1 MSPYADLKALCGK
14 EEKLQFLLIDI
25 LLNEFCNAFNASP
38 SSIIEEHWRC
48 IYQLI
53 CEHPSLIIQYGS
65 SVLSSAQIQAIS
77 KNLGSLVNNI
87 NTVGKYD
94 PTKVKTI
101 SKQGEK
107 SIYMSIFAVFRV
119 MNDAITSNPT
129 KPMHVAN
136 ADQKAAAIQ
145 QFVRSIK
152 RFDTQ
157 KLFSAPVTPD
167 IAANY
172 TSIVHHPMDLS
183 TMYRKASLYSSLN
196 EIQED
201 LNTIVGNSKLYNGP
215 DSFITKMAEELVSKS
230 KPELEQLSR
239 LFSPTMP
246 SSHRLSSSV
255 DLLQFLF
262 IELGI
267 LLHDPHLYAQLLRA
281 IWQRLLYLI
290 GQNTAP
296 VDNGKLD
303 PILYQYC
310 NLALLIEHTLSITHS
325 IDKSTSAGE
334 WQPRWLLGDTVQL
347 LPATFGET
355 LNLLAQLVVQRMQGL
370 SDSDTLTSLYQECR
384 HAGNLHLLLAATAS
398 QLQRAALSTDETERL
413 VLRGLLEA
421 VAGLPAQTLYQ
432 EWVWVEAICVTL
444 LAVDVGMMMGFY
456 VDADAARVCG
466 GGGGAIAASGAE
478 E

>member
-1 MSPYADLKALCGK
+1 MCIRDR
-14 EEKLQFLLIDI
+14 
-25 LLNEFCNAFNASP
+25 
-38 SSIIEEHWRC
+38 HWRC

-172 TSIVHHPMDLS
+172 TSIIHHPMDLS

-201 LNTIVGNSKLYNGP
+201 LN
-215 DSFITKMAEELVSKS
+215 
-230 KPELEQLSR
+230 LS
-239 LFSPTMP
+239 
-246 SSHRLSSSV
+246 
-255 DLLQFLF
+255 
-262 IELGI
+262 
-267 LLHDPHLYAQLLRA
+267 
-281 IWQRLLYLI
+281 LI
-290 GQNTAP
+290 H
-296 VDNGKLD
+296 
-303 PILYQYC
+303 I
-310 NLALLIEHTLSITHS
+310 
-325 IDKSTSAGE
+325 
-334 WQPRWLLGDTVQL
+334 
-347 LPATFGET
+347 
-355 LNLLAQLVVQRMQGL
+355 
-370 SDSDTLTSLYQECR
+370 
-384 HAGNLHLLLAATAS
+384 
-398 QLQRAALSTDETERL
+398 
-413 VLRGLLEA
+413 
-421 VAGLPAQTLYQ
+421 
-432 EWVWVEAICVTL
+432 
-444 LAVDVGMMMGFY
+444 
-456 VDADAARVCG
+456 
-466 GGGGAIAASGAE
+466 
-478 E
+478 